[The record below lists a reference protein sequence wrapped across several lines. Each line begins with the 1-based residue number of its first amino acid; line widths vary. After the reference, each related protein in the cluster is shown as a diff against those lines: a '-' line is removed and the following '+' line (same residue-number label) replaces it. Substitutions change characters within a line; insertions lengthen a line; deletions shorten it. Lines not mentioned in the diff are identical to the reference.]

1 MPSSK
6 DAKSNQGGGYTVLIL
21 PSAQK
26 QLSKLPNNVATRIED
41 KMLELENDP
50 RPPGCKK
57 LKGRDA
63 YRIRIGDYRA
73 IYEIQDA
80 KLIVTVITIG
90 DRKNV
95 YE

>member
-1 MPSSK
+1 MPSDRGVK
-6 DAKSNQGGGYTVLIL
+6 GKKPEYTILIL

-26 QLSKLPNNVATRIED
+26 LLDKLPNAIAVRIEN
-41 KMLELENDP
+41 KILQLEHDP

-63 YRIRIGDYRA
+63 WRIRIGDYRV
-73 IYEIQDA
+73 IYEINDGR
-80 KLIVTVITIG
+80 LIVTVVTVG
-90 DRKNV
+90 HRREV

>member
-1 MPSSK
+1 MLYSK
-6 DAKSNQGGGYTVLIL
+6 EEKKRKPDYTVLIL

-26 QLSKLPNNVATRIED
+26 QLDKLPNNTATRIED
-41 KMLELENDP
+41 KMMELGNDP
-50 RPPGCKK
+50 RPSGCKK

-73 IYEIQDA
+73 IYEIQDN
-80 KLIVTVITIG
+80 KLIITVITVG
-90 DRKNV
+90 HRKDI